1 MLQCPAC
8 LYLENSF
15 SKQQNNKLNELNE
28 YMLYKMFDFSENI
41 SKL

>member
-1 MLQCPAC
+1 MSQRPAC

-15 SKQQNNKLNELNE
+15 LKQKNNELNE
-28 YMLYKMFDFSENI
+28 LSECMLYKILAFFENI